1 MTLLHTTTIG
11 EGMPQVALVHGFT
24 QTSNSMRPL
33 ANEFSSRY
41 TVKLVDAPN
50 HGGSSDISLDCSA
63 GADALCATVGDA
75 VYIGYSMGARLCL
88 HAALQHPEQVQ
99 SLVLISGTAGI
110 EDHEQRIDRRSS
122 DEQLANYIEQVG
134 TEAFITEWLSRPM
147 FSNLR
152 SSPADIRDRN
162 RNTAASLANSL
173 RLAGTGAQQSLW
185 GSLDSLEM
193 PVLLIAGEQ
202 DEVFCSIAARMKEL
216 IGDNATVAIV
226 ENSGHSVHLEQ
237 LTDCAGKILN
247 WLDQQA
253 NR

>member
-1 MTLLHTTTIG
+1 
-11 EGMPQVALVHGFT
+11 
-24 QTSNSMRPL
+24 
-33 ANEFSSRY
+33 
-41 TVKLVDAPN
+41 
-50 HGGSSDISLDCSA
+50 
-63 GADALCATVGDA
+63 
-75 VYIGYSMGARLCL
+75 MGARLCL

-110 EDHEQRIDRRSS
+110 ENHEQRIVRRSS
-122 DEQLANYIEQVG
+122 DEQLANHIEQVG

-162 RNTAASLANSL
+162 RNTATSLANSL

-202 DEVFCSIAARMKEL
+202 DEAFCSNAARMKEI

-226 ENSGHSVHLEQ
+226 KNSGHSVHLEQ
-237 LTDCAGKILN
+237 LTDCAGKIMN